1 MSSSQLLSLDF
12 DAKTSSYMDSM
23 DTTFSYMENGLE
35 YLQYPPQSPPA
46 FELSVG
52 REWPD

>member
-12 DAKTSSYMDSM
+12 DTKAPSYMDSM
-23 DTTFSYMENGLE
+23 DATFPYMENGGLE
-35 YLQYPPQSPPA
+35 YLQYPQSPPS

-52 REWPD
+52 RK